1 MSSDSNSNF
10 ERVLSK
16 KDIIALAFG
25 AMIGWGWVVLT
36 GEWIRMAGMMGS
48 MIAFILGGIVV
59 LFVGLTYAEL
69 TSAMPK
75 CGGEH
80 VFSHRALGNKASF
93 VCTWAIILG
102 YVSVVAF
109 EAVAFPTVLE
119 YMFSSYLKGY
129 MYTIAGY
136 DVYLSW
142 VLVGAVSSIIITVVN
157 YFGVKTAAFVQGV
170 VTFLIACIG
179 LVLFGGSVFTG
190 QTQNAVPF
198 FVGGK
203 SGIFAVAVMT
213 PFMYVG
219 FDVIP
224 QAAEEINV
232 PFKMIGKIIV
242 LSVLMAV
249 GWYVM
254 IIYSTASSLGAE
266 QISSSGL
273 VTADAM
279 KAIFG
284 GSDIASKVVILGGI
298 GGILTS
304 WNSFFVGGS
313 RAIYAMADSGMLP
326 SFLAKLHP
334 KHKTPV
340 NAVILIGALSTLAP
354 LLGRSMLVWLG
365 NAGGLTIVVS
375 YLMVSISFTVL
386 RKKEPEMPRPYK
398 VKNGM
403 FVGYAAVTLCVLMV
417 LIYLPG
423 GPASLVWPYEWGII
437 LGWCV
442 LGAIFYIWA
451 KLSSARQEKNGVG
464 GLEAV
469 RKERKLTENKITKNE
484 EPFAKLANLGGD

>member
-1 MSSDSNSNF
+1 MSSDSDSNSNSKF
-10 ERVLSK
+10 ERVLSQ
-16 KDIIALAFG
+16 KDITALAFG

-36 GEWIRMAGMMGS
+36 GEWIRMAGMLGS
-48 MIAFILGGIVV
+48 IIAFILGGIMV

-80 VFSHRALGNKASF
+80 VFSHRALGENASF

-119 YMFSSYLKGY
+119 YLFSSYLKGY

-142 VLVGAVSSIIITVVN
+142 VLIGAISSIVITIVN
-157 YFGVKTAAFVQGV
+157 YFGVKTAAFLQGV

-179 LVLFGGSVFTG
+179 IALFGGSLFQG
-190 QTQNAVPF
+190 NMENIKPL
-198 FVGGK
+198 FVDGK
-203 SGIFAVAVMT
+203 RGIFAVAVMT

-232 PFKMIGKIIV
+232 PFKKIGKILV
-242 LSVLMAV
+242 MSVVMAI

-254 IIYSTASSLGAE
+254 ILYSVSTSLGASE
-266 QISSSGL
+266 IAASSL

-279 KAIFG
+279 QALFN
-284 GSDIASKVVILGGI
+284 SPIASKIVILAGI

-313 RAIYAMADSGMLP
+313 RAIYAMAESGMLP

-334 KHKTPV
+334 KYKTPV
-340 NAVILIGALSTLAP
+340 NAIILIGTLSTFAP

-365 NAGGLTIVVS
+365 NAGGLSIVVS
-375 YLMVSISFTVL
+375 YLMVSISFVVL
-386 RKKEPEMPRPYK
+386 RKKEPNMPRPYK
-398 VKNGM
+398 VKNGLLVGSIAILLCLGM
-403 FVGYAAVTLCVLMV
+403 F

-423 GPASLVWPYEWGII
+423 GPASLIWPYEWGII
-437 LGWCV
+437 ISWIV
-442 LGAIFYIWA
+442 LGAFFYGWA
-451 KLSSARQEKNGVG
+451 KFAR
-464 GLEAV
+464 L
-469 RKERKLTENKITKNE
+469 KNE
-484 EPFAKLANLGGD
+484 SESSTNMKKIEKYTESEVV